1 MKLEDD
7 PYCGMCGEEQTAIH
21 ILTTCPGLVGLRLT
35 ILGKPVLNTNEVRNL
50 RVGKILKFAKSTGLW
65 NTGN

>member
-7 PYCGMCGEEQTAIH
+7 SYCSMCGEEQTAKR
-21 ILTTCPGLVGLRLT
+21 LRLT
-35 ILGKPVLNTNEVRNL
+35 KLGKPVRNASKS
-50 RVGKILKFAKSTGLW
+50 RNIRFGKILKFALSAGLW